1 MPQGCRL
8 LGHRADVADVMSA
21 FDLFVQSS
29 DYEGTPNAVLEAM
42 AVETPVVATTA
53 GGTGELIADEV
64 HGLLVPC
71 GVPGALRNA
80 IERTLADPDAAR
92 TRASAARQHVE
103 QELSFERR
111 MKRLEAVYERMYAC
125 ASSS

>member
-1 MPQGCRL
+1 
-8 LGHRADVADVMSA
+8 MSA
-21 FDLFVQSS
+21 FDVFVQSS

-53 GGTGELIADEV
+53 GGTAELLTNEV

-71 GVPGALRNA
+71 GNPGALHNA
-80 IERTLADPDAAR
+80 IERTIADTAGT
-92 TRASAARQHVE
+92 TRRVAAARQRVE
-103 QELSFERR
+103 HELSFEQR
-111 MKRLEAVYERMYAC
+111 MKRLEAVYEQMYAC